1 MDASVSQPLTAA
13 ALLAHAICAQER
25 FDETEEY
32 YRIARDR
39 HG

>member
-1 MDASVSQPLTAA
+1 MDASVQPLTPA

-25 FDETEEY
+25 FDEAEDY
-32 YRIARDR
+32 RRIARDR